1 MVSTFAMKLEAV
13 QLNYNF
19 VSLIKILIMDIQ
31 LEKLELIKMLADTDN
46 PAIIKSVRKILKK
59 EKTDWWDDLTDAQKE
74 DIEEGERQIERGEFV
89 LYEDMMKKHR

>member
-1 MVSTFAMKLEAV
+1 
-13 QLNYNF
+13 
-19 VSLIKILIMDIQ
+19 MDIL

-59 EKTDWWDDLTDAQKE
+59 EKKDWWGDLTDAQKE
-74 DIEEGERQIERGEFV
+74 EIEEGERQIERGEFV